1 MKFAKPLPPFLIA
14 RHRDRRASRTA
25 EELARLRGL
34 AEHGQNPR
42 AMVIACCDSRV
53 MESEVFGSEAGEF
66 FVHRNI
72 ANLVPPFTSDG
83 LQHGT
88 SATIEY
94 AVKVL
99 KVRHLIVMGHSRCGG
114 VAGCYDMHAG
124 NGDPGPDP
132 DSFVGHWLEILEP
145 SVKPLVK
152 EGLTR
157 EAALR
162 RLEQEAVLTSLANLM
177 TFPFVAE
184 EVYVGRLQLHGTWK
198 DIGDGDLEVFDAE
211 TRAFYRL

>member
-1 MKFAKPLPPFLIA
+1 MEFAKPLPPFLIA
-14 RHRDRRASRTA
+14 RHRDRRAARTTD
-25 EELARLRGL
+25 ELRRLREL

-72 ANLVPPFTSDG
+72 ANLVPPCTTDG
-83 LQHGT
+83 QQHGT

-124 NGDPGPDP
+124 NTEQAPDP

-145 SVKPLVK
+145 SVMPLIA
-152 EGLTR
+152 EGLPR

-162 RLEQEAVLTSLANLM
+162 RLEQDAVLRSLANLM

-198 DIGDGDLEVFDAE
+198 DIGDGDLEVYDAE
-211 TRAFYRL
+211 THAFYRL

>member
-1 MKFAKPLPPFLIA
+1 MEFAKPLPPFLIA
-14 RHRDRRASRTA
+14 RHRDRRASRSP
-25 EELARLRGL
+25 EELARLREL

-83 LQHGT
+83 TQHGT

-114 VAGCYDMHAG
+114 VAGCYDMLADG
-124 NGDPGPDP
+124 ETGPDP
-132 DSFVGHWLEILEP
+132 DSFVGHWLEILMP
-145 SVKPLVK
+145 SARPLI
-152 EGLTR
+152 EQGMDR
-157 EAALR
+157 AAALR
-162 RLEQEAVLTSLANLM
+162 RLEQEAVLRSLANLM

-198 DIGDGDLEVFDAE
+198 DIGDGDLEVYDAE
-211 TRAFYRL
+211 SHAFYRL

>member
-1 MKFAKPLPPFLIA
+1 MKFAKPLPSFLIA
-14 RHRDRRASRTA
+14 RHRDRRASRSA
-25 EELARLRGL
+25 EELARLREL

-99 KVRHLIVMGHSRCGG
+99 KVRHLIIMGHSRCGG
-114 VAGCYDMHAG
+114 VAGCYDMHCGEGA
-124 NGDPGPDP
+124 PAPDP

-145 SVKPLVK
+145 SVRPLVA
-152 EGLTR
+152 EGLPR

-162 RLEQEAVLTSLANLM
+162 RLEQEAVLRSLKNLM

-198 DIGDGDLEVFDAE
+198 DIGDGDLEVYDAE
-211 TRAFYRL
+211 THAFYRL